1 MQNPYK
7 EISAD
12 IKVHVGRRAAVI
24 SIFIFLCI
32 ISLPPL
38 YRNIFALN
46 KSLISDT
53 NSAWVP
59 AIEIFKK
66 SSENT
71 IGEHLQEYENNLES
85 AGFTEPPRR
94 LVQTL
99 LSNGPLREGNGKTRI
114 GKDGWLFLKTAL
126 DSLTGYGPIE
136 IEPTSVSKDPRL
148 THWQSPLNAI
158 KRFAEQLNEFGVELV
173 IVSIPVKPM
182 IYPEH
187 LGQSAKGPITHP
199 DSETFYSFLSS
210 LPNVDVLDLTL
221 PLSKLKSK
229 SKVFLKQDTHWTPEG
244 MKESAKIIATY
255 VKSKNWNYGN
265 RNLKAG
271 PDENRSSLGDLVE
284 SLNTYS
290 KIFDLETVIAS
301 PVTGKTVDRE
311 SPIILLG
318 DSFTNIYSTDTT
330 LNWGKNAGLADHIA
344 LNLGSSLDV
353 IAINGGG
360 ATEAR
365 KKLAARRG
373 SASLMKNKKAVIW
386 AITARDLFL
395 SSTQAHK
402 ARVHWE
408 DVNFDTREPKENLI
422 SSTKIHARMLSKPK
436 LPNPKSTTYSSLL
449 YGADYEI
456 LETITGKIETVENKI
471 AVIHW
476 AYKNRQMLPT
486 SNYKVGEKRILNLI
500 PFDRMK
506 ELRTLEQHYDGD
518 LFDFYWDLPET
529 SNEIHGKSR
538 IHQENTSNSHLI
550 ASAGCSLFALILVF
564 LVKLII
570 KHNEQ

>member
-12 IKVHVGRRAAVI
+12 IEVHVGRRAAAI

-173 IVSIPVKPM
+173 IVSIPVKQ
-182 IYPEH
+182 I
-187 LGQSAKGPITHP
+187 G
-199 DSETFYSFLSS
+199 
-210 LPNVDVLDLTL
+210 
-221 PLSKLKSK
+221 
-229 SKVFLKQDTHWTPEG
+229 
-244 MKESAKIIATY
+244 
-255 VKSKNWNYGN
+255 
-265 RNLKAG
+265 R
-271 PDENRSSLGDLVE
+271 
-284 SLNTYS
+284 
-290 KIFDLETVIAS
+290 
-301 PVTGKTVDRE
+301 
-311 SPIILLG
+311 
-318 DSFTNIYSTDTT
+318 
-330 LNWGKNAGLADHIA
+330 
-344 LNLGSSLDV
+344 
-353 IAINGGG
+353 
-360 ATEAR
+360 
-365 KKLAARRG
+365 
-373 SASLMKNKKAVIW
+373 
-386 AITARDLFL
+386 
-395 SSTQAHK
+395 AH
-402 ARVHWE
+402 V
-408 DVNFDTREPKENLI
+408 
-422 SSTKIHARMLSKPK
+422 
-436 LPNPKSTTYSSLL
+436 
-449 YGADYEI
+449 
-456 LETITGKIETVENKI
+456 
-471 AVIHW
+471 
-476 AYKNRQMLPT
+476 
-486 SNYKVGEKRILNLI
+486 
-500 PFDRMK
+500 
-506 ELRTLEQHYDGD
+506 
-518 LFDFYWDLPET
+518 
-529 SNEIHGKSR
+529 
-538 IHQENTSNSHLI
+538 
-550 ASAGCSLFALILVF
+550 
-564 LVKLII
+564 
-570 KHNEQ
+570 

>member
-12 IKVHVGRRAAVI
+12 VKVHVNRRAAAI

-32 ISLPPL
+32 ITLPSL
-38 YRNIFALN
+38 YQNIFALN
-46 KSLISDT
+46 KSLSSND
-53 NSAWVP
+53 NSAWIP
-59 AIEIFKK
+59 IIEIFKK
-66 SSENT
+66 DSGNT

-85 AGFTEPPRR
+85 AEFTEPPRR
-94 LVQTL
+94 LVQTI
-99 LSNGPLREGNGKTRI
+99 LSNGPLREGNGKTMI
-114 GKDGWLFLKTAL
+114 GKDGWLYLQTAL

-136 IEPTSVSKDPRL
+136 SEPISVSKDPRHV
-148 THWQSPLNAI
+148 HWQSPLI
-158 KRFAEQLNEFGVELV
+158 TIERFAEQLNKFGVELV

-187 LGQSAKGPITHP
+187 LGQSAKDPVIHP
-199 DSETFYSFLSS
+199 DSKTFYSLLKS

-221 PLSKLKSK
+221 PLLKLKSK

-244 MKESAKIIATY
+244 MEESAKIIAHY
-255 VKSKNWNYGN
+255 VKSKNWNYGK
-265 RNLKAG
+265 RVLKTG
-271 PDENRSSLGDLVE
+271 HNENRSSLGDLVE
-284 SLNTYS
+284 NLNTYS
-290 KIFDLETVIAS
+290 KIFDMETVIAS
-301 PVTGKTVDRE
+301 PVKGKTVDQE

-330 LNWGKNAGLADHIA
+330 LNWGKHAGLADHIA
-344 LNLGSSLDV
+344 LNLGGPLDV

-373 SASLMKNKKAVIW
+373 SAALMKKKRAVIW

-402 ARVHWE
+402 ARIHWE
-408 DVNFDTREPKENLI
+408 DVNFDTRKPKENLI
-422 SSTKIHARMLSKPK
+422 SSTAVHARMLSKPK

-456 LETITGKIETVENKI
+456 LEKFSGEIETDKNKI

-476 AYKNRQMLPT
+476 AYKNRQMLPS
-486 SNYKVGEKRILNLI
+486 SNYKVGEKKLLNLV
-500 PFDRMK
+500 PFDQMK
-506 ELRTLEQHYDGD
+506 ELRTLEQYYDGD
-518 LFDFYWDLPET
+518 LFDFYWDLTEA
-529 SNEIHGKSR
+529 SNEMPKKS
-538 IHQENTSNSHLI
+538 ILHQENVTNSHLI

-564 LVKLII
+564 LIKLIV

>member
-12 IKVHVGRRAAVI
+12 IEVHVSRRAAAI

-32 ISLPPL
+32 IILPPL
-38 YRNIFALN
+38 YQNIFTLN
-46 KSLISDT
+46 KSLNSDD
-53 NSAWVP
+53 NSVWVP
-59 AIEIFKK
+59 VIEIFKK

-85 AGFTEPPRR
+85 AEFTDPPRR

-99 LSNGPLREGNGKTRI
+99 LSKGPLREGSGKTMI

-126 DSLTGYGPIE
+126 ESLTGYGPIE
-136 IEPTSVSKDPRL
+136 IEPTSVSQDPRRV
-148 THWQSPLNAI
+148 HWQSPLTSI
-158 KRFAEQLNEFGVELV
+158 ERFAEQLNEFGVELV

-187 LGQSAKGPITHP
+187 LSRSAKDPVIHP
-199 DSETFYSFLSS
+199 DSETFYSYLKK

-244 MKESAKIIATY
+244 MEAAAKIIAQY
-255 VKSKNWNYGN
+255 IKSKNWDY
-265 RNLKAG
+265 RKINLRTG
-271 PDENRSSLGDLVE
+271 YDENRSSLGDLVE
-284 SLNTYS
+284 SLKTYG
-290 KIFDLETVIAS
+290 KIFDVETVITS
-301 PVTGKTVDRE
+301 PVIGKTVDRE

-330 LNWGKNAGLADHIA
+330 LHWGKNAGLADHIA
-344 LNLGSSLDV
+344 LNLGGPLDV

-365 KKLAARRG
+365 KKLASRRG
-373 SASLMKNKKAVIW
+373 SATLMQKKKVIIW

-408 DVNFDTREPKENLI
+408 DVNFDKRKPKESLVSLAEVN
-422 SSTKIHARMLSKPK
+422 ARMLSKPK

-449 YGADYEI
+449 YGADYEV
-456 LETITGKIETVENKI
+456 LKTISGKIETDQNKI

-476 AYKNRQMLPT
+476 AYKNRQMLPS
-486 SNYKVGEKRILNLI
+486 SNYKVGEERHLNLV
-500 PFDRMK
+500 PFDQMK

-518 LFDFYWDLPET
+518 LFDFYWDLPEA
-529 SNEIHGKSR
+529 SNETPKKSI
-538 IHQENTSNSHLI
+538 IHQENASNSHII
-550 ASAGCSLFALILVF
+550 ASAGCGLFALILVF
-564 LVKLII
+564 VMKLIG
-570 KHNEQ
+570 KHNK